1 MSFDL
6 TKSRPECNADFGI
19 PCSWIYWDE
28 CTKRCSLDSARA
40 SISIKGR
47 QRVAYIA
54 SESEIL

>member
-19 PCSWIYWDE
+19 PCSWMYWDE
-28 CTKRCSLDSARA
+28 CTKSCSLDSARA

-47 QRVAYIA
+47 Q
-54 SESEIL
+54 